1 MENKKPLVIIPPYSE
16 PLKKLGA
23 ILASPEESAQT
34 EIYVVDDLKEAGQ
47 LIPTLGQCL
56 IVIANAK
63 KCALFL
69 QENRWAISKNHS
81 KVILMTPKEIPQK
94 TLMKFLKIGLTEVIL
109 ETLPPKSLLYK
120 IKLLLRSVK
129 GQKNEK
135 DENINVKSMLDMS
148 QVKNADEQQRVEKG
162 IIADDHSPTDSPQEK
177 ERKMEIESDEEALD
191 YLKSKKKNNAE
202 ENVIDTHWKTMKKA
216 EELQMDM
223 EEDDVSKTKSDNEEI
238 STYYKTDRDTNIELD
253 IIDDQKM
260 RGKAGGRDDVTDFSI
275 EKLKRQALEEID
287 MEDGAKKH
295 KPKSSEFESEDD
307 EEDFID
313 TKVIEEVDQKNNKY
327 VDKKEEIAN
336 EEKKKDKSVGIE
348 ETISAEKKK
357 RDTDNDLNHIDNYY
371 KGKINQNQLDL
382 EEEAEDFVDKKS
394 ISEENNEESS
404 EVEKAIELE
413 SSIPDYVEKKKNN
426 LEENADQEKKNKNS
440 LDQVESEDA
449 YMRGKLQTQQ
459 MQLEDEDFFDK
470 KEKLEEIKSHDKT
483 KAQAESNLDDED
495 DLANRKELTRSLDI
509 DTDDR
514 PDFIDTEE
522 AFTHEE
528 LRAKEKNTNTEL
540 ELDHSKDSDLS
551 KLDDEEK
558 NARHQ
563 KLQRLTVDE
572 NDLDD
577 LDIEKTAKD
586 DSGNPKLKKLNST
599 QFDLENGLDHNAIG
613 NGQVEHLDKYMRS
626 RDSKSQDQDW
636 NLGQKKKDVD
646 LQLEKSH
653 SAQVDLNLQNDFKDA
668 GEITIDY
675 RKLKEEFELLK
686 EGENLKPDELEKLRK
701 SIRGEGDDDESSI
714 RVYLPE
720 PKNVD
725 FAVEISIDLMD
736 NTLKPKDIWEKIAR
750 KIHAQKGHIV
760 FFQYS
765 KPNDLKEAFSL
776 FQIMDSTLIRDD
788 IREKYNEMKK
798 DGDYFKAQ
806 ANYSLANWRCAE
818 ILNAENKPW
827 EDIDL
832 PQWAEQELQNKSV
845 EYIYPMY
852 DGLDRMGHIYI
863 WFPDGI
869 IYQEAKFIDL
879 ILECSRAL
887 YLEQIIR
894 SSKTKNSTVEEEP
907 TTEKEKTNFLSG
919 ITSLFGKKKVG

>member
-120 IKLLLRSVK
+120 IKLLLRSIK

-148 QVKNADEQQRVEKG
+148 QNKAADEQQRVEKG
-162 IIADDHSPTDSPQEK
+162 IIADEAVTPEFSAEK
-177 ERKMEIESDEEALD
+177 EKRMELDTSEDSLD
-191 YLKSKKKNNAE
+191 YLKSKKKNVE

-216 EELQMDM
+216 EDLQMDM
-223 EEDDVSKTKSDNEEI
+223 DEDDTSKTKNESEEI

-260 RGKAGGRDDVTDFSI
+260 RGKASGRDEVSDFSI
-275 EKLKRQALEEID
+275 EKLKRQALEELD
-287 MEDGAKKH
+287 LEDSAKNNKAKKA
-295 KPKSSEFESEDD
+295 EFKSEDD

-313 TKVIEEVDQKNNKY
+313 SKVTEEVDLKNDKY

-336 EEKKKDKSVGIE
+336 EEKKKEKSLGIE
-348 ETISAEKKK
+348 ETVSAEKKK
-357 RDTDNDLNHIDNYY
+357 HESDNDLNHIDNYY
-371 KGKINQNQLDL
+371 KGKINQNQLNL
-382 EEEAEDFVDKKS
+382 EEEKEDFVDKKEKDTEAFEDQDA
-394 ISEENNEESS
+394 I
-404 EVEKAIELE
+404 EKAIELE
-413 SSIPDYVEKKKNN
+413 SSIPDFVEKKKSN
-426 LEENADQEKKNKNS
+426 LEEKEDDERKNNHT
-440 LDQVESEDA
+440 LDQVSSEDA

-470 KEKLEEIKSHDKT
+470 KETTIEEKSAEKKAKENANAIDEDKT
-483 KAQAESNLDDED
+483 NHKKAGINTLDNED
-495 DLANRKELTRSLDI
+495 DQSS
-509 DTDDR
+509 
-514 PDFIDTEE
+514 DFIDKEE
-522 AFTHEE
+522 VFTHDNT
-528 LRAKEKNTNTEL
+528 RAKEKAPQTEL
-540 ELDHSKDSDLS
+540 ELDHSSDLENGE
-551 KLDDEEK
+551 KVDDG
-558 NARHQ
+558 NNLRSQ
-563 KLQRLTVDE
+563 KLQRLALEDQGDE
-572 NDLDD
+572 GLDL
-577 LDIEKTAKD
+577 EKTTKEDARD
-586 DSGNPKLKKLNST
+586 PKLKKLNST
-599 QFDLENGLDHNAIG
+599 QFDLENGLDHNANG

-636 NLGQKKKDVD
+636 NLGNKKKDVD
-646 LQLEKSH
+646 LQLEKSNA
-653 SAQVDLNLQNDFKDA
+653 SQVELNLKNEFKDA

-686 EGENLKPDELEKLRK
+686 EGENLNPEELEKLRK
-701 SIRGEGDDDESSI
+701 SIRGESDDDDSSI

-725 FAVEISIDLMD
+725 FTVEVAMDLMD
-736 NTLKPKDIWEKIAR
+736 NNVKPKEIWEKIAR
-750 KIHAQKGHIV
+750 KIHAQKGYVV

-776 FQIMDSTLIRDD
+776 FQIMDSSLVRDEV
-788 IREKYNEMKK
+788 REKYNEMKK
-798 DGDYFKAQ
+798 DSDYFKAQ
-806 ANYSLANWRCAE
+806 ANYSLANWRCPE
-818 ILNAENKPW
+818 VLNAENKPW
-827 EDIDL
+827 EDIEL
-832 PQWAEQELQNKSV
+832 PQWAEQELQNKAV

-852 DGLDRMGHIYI
+852 DGLDRMGHIYV
-863 WFPDGI
+863 WFPEGI
-869 IYQEAKFIDL
+869 IFQEAKFIDL
-879 ILECSRAL
+879 LLESSRAL

-894 SSKTKNSTVEEEP
+894 SSNSKNSRINEEET
-907 TTEKEKTNFLSG
+907 TTEKEKNNFFSG